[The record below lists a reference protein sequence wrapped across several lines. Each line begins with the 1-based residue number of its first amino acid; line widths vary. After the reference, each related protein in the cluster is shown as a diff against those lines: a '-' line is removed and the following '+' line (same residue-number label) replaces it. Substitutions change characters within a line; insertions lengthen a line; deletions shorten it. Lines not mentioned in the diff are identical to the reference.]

1 LETDMARVT
10 VEDCILR
17 VPNRFDLVLVAT
29 QRGRDIS
36 SGAPLT
42 IDRDRDK
49 NPVVALREIAEET
62 VAPVELEEALVRG
75 LQRHVEVS
83 EPEEDLDLLLAEE
96 LSELNAEADAVRIA
110 EEDGLTIHEEGEGEA
125 DETVRPTEA
134 E

>member
-1 LETDMARVT
+1 MARVT

-110 EEDGLTIHEEGEGEA
+110 EEDGLTIHEGDEGEA